1 MDSGASSSSLVA
13 PEPLKHGPQWF
24 RDWANGLL
32 DYVIRTTPLAG
43 PNIQASQASNGLMLT
58 GTPGSST
65 GTIKLIGTV
74 DGIPHNLTA
83 SGTVGD
89 VIPPPM

>member
-24 RDWANGLL
+24 RDWTNGLL

-43 PNIQASQASNGLMLT
+43 PNIQASQASNGLMLS
-58 GTPGSST
+58 GTPGGGGTITIIGTKDGVPHYITVT
-65 GTIKLIGTV
+65 GTIGEE
-74 DGIPHNLTA
+74 
-83 SGTVGD
+83 
-89 VIPPPM
+89 IPPPP